1 MDSFFICAGP
11 GRHRVGSFL
20 PGDYAGARDQKEV
33 MTRHNVAIV
42 TDSTAFLPPALCE
55 DSIVDIFPLRVRW
68 GDENPQEA
76 LDIAPTHFYRRM
88 AQRAIRPTALE
99 PSVDEFVSF
108 FSNVAQ
114 TAASI
119 VGIFTSGELSHAV
132 ARAAAELISEV
143 PIVVIDSDSVSAG
156 MALIVAAAIRTAR
169 QGLDYQVVAATT
181 HALIPRTRQFFVVD
195 TLEFLH
201 RHGDID
207 RLQRLVG
214 SLLAAR
220 PLLQL
225 VEGRFE
231 PVATVHR
238 HHKAMG
244 RLLKAVITEAAGAG
258 VVHAAIVDAA
268 APHETRRIYQALE
281 TYLSPETLFWTQLSP
296 LIGMHLGPGAVGVAF
311 YTE

>member
-1 MDSFFICAGP
+1 MNG
-11 GRHRVGSFL
+11 FL
-20 PGDYAGARDQKEV
+20 FY
-33 MTRHNVAIV
+33 
-42 TDSTAFLPPALCE
+42 LC
-55 DSIVDIFPLRVRW
+55 R
-68 GDENPQEA
+68 QEA
-76 LDIAPTHFYRRM
+76 LGIAPTHFYRRM
-88 AQRAIRPTALE
+88 QQSSTLPSALE
-99 PSVDEFVSF
+99 PSVDEFVFF

-119 VGIFTSGELSHAV
+119 VGIFTSGELSRTVAV
-132 ARAAAELISEV
+132 ARAAAELVSEV
-143 PIVVIDSDSVSAG
+143 PIVVIDSDSTSAG
-156 MALIVAAAIRTAR
+156 MALMVAAAIRTAG
-169 QGLDYQVVAATT
+169 QGLDYQVVAATAR
-181 HALIPRTRQFFVVD
+181 ALIPRIRQFFVVD

-201 RHGDID
+201 RHGDLD

-238 HHKAMG
+238 RHKAMG
-244 RLLKAVITEAAGAG
+244 RLLKAVITEAAGVG

-268 APHETRRIYQALE
+268 APHEARRIYQALE
-281 TYLSPETLFWTQLSP
+281 TYLNPETLFWTQLSP